1 LDEKDLSLIP
11 LDDLIDEIERRRET
25 FVIAFETNKKHR
37 KLMMF
42 RYGKGLW
49 MDAVR
54 LSSVLNNDVL
64 NNRNNELRKLQ
75 RIVEEYGG

>member
-1 LDEKDLSLIP
+1 MDEKDLSLIP
-11 LDDLIDEIERRRET
+11 LDDLIDEIERRCET
-25 FVIAFETNKKHR
+25 FVIAFETYKKNR

-64 NNRNNELRKLQ
+64 NNWNNELRKLQ
-75 RIVEEYGG
+75 KIAEEYDE